1 MQCSTVQYVQYSVSQ
16 YSVVQLSAVQSEEIV
31 AVAAQHVIAQTDS
44 MSRIYCTPLHV
55 QHTTAQHTIVGIQA
69 ISLFTQMASR
79 PVNLIGRK
87 IRLSLCLSVPHILK
101 VTRSTRSNNT
111 FNHSFQD
118 NTISDFF
125 YEPPGLCVS
134 FYPFK

>member
-55 QHTTAQHTIVGIQA
+55 QHTIAIVA
-69 ISLFTQMASR
+69 IHAIAFSLKWLFGR
-79 PVNLIGRK
+79 LI
-87 IRLSLCLSVPHILK
+87 
-101 VTRSTRSNNT
+101 
-111 FNHSFQD
+111 
-118 NTISDFF
+118 
-125 YEPPGLCVS
+125 
-134 FYPFK
+134 